1 MVVAQLEERSLPT
14 PEVCIS
20 NPVNSEFLKNIYCQ
34 LYWNDQNLE
43 KEAGKVKFLIKKN
56 GVEAIALS
64 TIETDKHVATPTTFV
79 Y

>member
-1 MVVAQLEERSLPT
+1 MLGAVVVAQLEERSLPT

-43 KEAGKVKFLIKKN
+43 KEAGKVKFLIKKT
-56 GVEAIALS
+56 ELKQS
-64 TIETDKHVATPTTFV
+64 LCQL
-79 Y
+79 